1 MVVRDYKG
9 RDISDELIRGVR
21 IDQRGIVEPDMRSE
35 WVDSELRTDM
45 IVNSGELRCVEGEKR
60 GTGFS

>member
-21 IDQRGIVEPDMRSE
+21 INQRGIVECDMRSE
-35 WVDSELRTDM
+35 RVDSELRTD
-45 IVNSGELRCVEGEKR
+45 VTVYSRELRCVEGEKR